1 MTHSFPT
8 RRSSDLGPPEAPAA
22 AQSAAS
28 LQLAVIIPTLNEV
41 GNIRALL
48 ERIEDALSDIRWEAV
63 FVDDNST
70 DGTPELLREIGRS
83 DHRVRVIQRIG
94 RRGLSSAVIEGML
107 ATSAPAFA
115 VIDAEPPTG

>member
-94 RRGLSSAVIEGML
+94 SRGLSSAVIEGML
-107 ATSAPAFA
+107 ATSAPALERKSA
-115 VIDAEPPTG
+115 G

>member
-83 DHRVRVIQRIG
+83 DHRVRVIQRSEEPTSELQSLLRI
-94 RRGLSSAVIEGML
+94 SYAVFCL
-107 ATSAPAFA
+107 TKTKT
-115 VIDAEPPTG
+115 PT

>member
-94 RRGLSSAVIEGML
+94 RRGLSSAVRSDEH
-107 ATSAPAFA
+107 TSELQSLMRISYA
-115 VIDAEPPTG
+115 VF